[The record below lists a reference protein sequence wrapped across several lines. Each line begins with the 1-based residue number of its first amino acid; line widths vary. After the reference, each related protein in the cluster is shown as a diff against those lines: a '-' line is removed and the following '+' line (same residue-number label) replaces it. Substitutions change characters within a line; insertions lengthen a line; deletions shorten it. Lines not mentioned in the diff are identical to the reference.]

1 MSKKSTA
8 FTLKAIDTEKIEAL
22 YSITI
27 PSNISKQPVNPPVS
41 NITKISELQVTLE
54 PDAVSFLD
62 EAKKQRKCIPT
73 MIHHCKKNI
82 LPETTGIHCFW
93 CRHSFDSM
101 PIGCPVKYVPSQ
113 VEKKYVSEITKD
125 TYQIKENFDDRKVDE
140 LVSEMMDL
148 TTEEKDY
155 YETDGV
161 FCSFNCC
168 LSWIDSN
175 KKVPLYANSRSLL
188 MKLYIDIFDHSPKT
202 LTAAPDWRILT
213 VYGGHLSI
221 TDYRKTFN
229 KIIYTPHNKILPKF
243 VPLGF
248 LFEEKSKF

>member
-1 MSKKSTA
+1 MSKKTST
-8 FTLKAIDTEKIEAL
+8 FTLKAIDTDKIEAL

-27 PSNISKQPVNPPVS
+27 PSNISKPTNPPVS

-73 MIHHCKKNI
+73 MIHHCKGGR
-82 LPETTGIHCFW
+82 LPDSTGIHCFW
-93 CRHSFDSM
+93 CRHSFETM
-101 PIGCPVKYVPSQ
+101 PLGCPIKYVPSQ

-125 TYQIKENFDDRKVDE
+125 SYQIKENVDARKIEDIT
-140 LVSEMMDL
+140 SDMMDL
-148 TTEEKDY
+148 NFEEKDY
-155 YETDGV
+155 YETDGI

-168 LSWIDSN
+168 LAWIDAN
-175 KKVPLYANSRSLL
+175 KKNPLYATSRSLL
-188 MKLYIDIFDHSPKT
+188 MKLYLDIFEQSPKT
-202 LTAAPDWRILT
+202 LGPAPDWRLLT

-229 KIIYTPHNKILPKF
+229 KVVFNPHNRILPKF
-243 VPLGF
+243 VPLGH